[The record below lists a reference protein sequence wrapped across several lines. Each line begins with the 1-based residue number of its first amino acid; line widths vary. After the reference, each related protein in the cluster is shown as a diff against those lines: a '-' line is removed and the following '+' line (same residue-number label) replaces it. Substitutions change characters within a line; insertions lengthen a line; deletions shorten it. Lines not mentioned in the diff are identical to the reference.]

1 VNWRRGLNR
10 VWVASSC
17 VWIMAVLLY
26 FNDWYFKFYDYV
38 VACVAP
44 PLLVYALGAGTWW
57 AMRGF
62 RKKAE

>member
-1 VNWRRGLNR
+1 
-10 VWVASSC
+10 
-17 VWIMAVLLY
+17 MAVLLY

-38 VACVAP
+38 VACVVP
-44 PLLVYALGAGTWW
+44 PLLVYDLGAGTWW